1 MSALPQTYGENN
13 RLLTL
18 EEVRSA
24 QRRVSEVCARTPLI
38 KLEGADDGTFELFA
52 KAESFQP
59 IGSFK
64 LRGAYNKIAQLTEQ
78 QKARG
83 VVAYS
88 SGNHAQGVAFA
99 ARSLGIKAV
108 VVMPSNAPETK
119 RKGAASMGAE
129 IVTVGVAS
137 EERKERAEQLAAEF
151 GYAIVPPY
159 DDPQIIA
166 GQATCGAEIVED
178 LPDVDLILTPIGGGG
193 LISGVASAAKLLKHS
208 VKVYGVEP
216 ELAGDAAESFKAGRI
231 IRYTPEQVSRTMADG
246 LRTQSVGALNFMHIQ
261 AFVDGIIRIDE
272 NQIVA
277 AMKKLLLDWRLVA
290 EPSGAVTTAAALFKR
305 AELPPF
311 RKVVVVI
318 SGGNLEPDLLKSLL

>member
-1 MSALPQTYGENN
+1 MQLNN
-13 RLLTL
+13 TL
-18 EEVRSA
+18 ITSNDIRAA
-24 QRRVSEVCARTPLI
+24 QMRIADVCARTPLI

-64 LRGAYNKIAQLTEQ
+64 LRGAYNKIAQLTQE

-108 VVMPSNAPETK
+108 VVMPSNAPEIK
-119 RKGAASMGAE
+119 RKGTESLGAE
-129 IVTVGVAS
+129 VVTVGIAS

-151 GYAIVPPY
+151 GYAIIPPY
-159 DDPQIIA
+159 DDPEIIA
-166 GQATCGAEIVED
+166 GQSTCGAEIVED
-178 LPDVDLILTPIGGGG
+178 LPDVDLILAPVGGGG
-193 LISGVASAAKLLKHS
+193 LISGVAAAAKLLKPS

-216 ELAGDAAESFKAGRI
+216 EFAGDAADSFKAGHI
-231 IRYTPEQVSRTMADG
+231 IRYTAEQTSRTMADG
-246 LRTQSVGALNFMHIQ
+246 LRTQAVGALNFMHIQ
-261 AFVDGIIRIDE
+261 AFVDGVVRINED
-272 NQIVA
+272 QIVA
-277 AMKKLLLDWRLVA
+277 AMKKLLLNWRLVV
-290 EPSGAVTTAAALFKR
+290 EPSGAVTTAAALFKQ

-311 RKVVVVI
+311 KKAVVVI
-318 SGGNLEPDLLKSLL
+318 SGGNLEPALLKSLL

>member
-1 MSALPQTYGENN
+1 MPDANQTIQLADI
-13 RLLTL
+13 RA
-18 EEVRSA
+18 A
-24 QRRVSEVCARTPLI
+24 QARVADVCARTPLI
-38 KLEGADDGTFELFA
+38 KLEGAGDNSFELFA

-64 LRGAYNKIAQLTEQ
+64 LRGAYNKISQLTGE

-99 ARSLGIKAV
+99 ARALGIKAV
-108 VVMPSNAPETK
+108 VVMPSNAPEIK
-119 RKGAASMGAE
+119 RKGAESLGAE
-129 IVTVGVAS
+129 VVIVGVSSA
-137 EERKERAEQLAAEF
+137 ERQQRAEELAAEF
-151 GYAIVPPY
+151 GYSIIPPY

-193 LISGVASAAKLLKHS
+193 LISGVAAAAKLLKPG

-216 ELAGDAAESFKAGRI
+216 ELAGDAAESFAAGRI
-231 IRYTPEQVSRTMADG
+231 IRYAAEQTSRTMADG

-261 AFVDGIIRIDE
+261 EFVDGVIRINEDE
-272 NQIVA
+272 IVA
-277 AMKKLLLDWRLVA
+277 AMKELLLHWRLVV
-290 EPSGAVTTAAALFKR
+290 EPSGAVTTAAALFR
-305 AELPPF
+305 HAELPPF
-311 RKVVVVI
+311 RKAVVVV
-318 SGGNLEPDLLKSLL
+318 SGGNMEPSLLKSLL